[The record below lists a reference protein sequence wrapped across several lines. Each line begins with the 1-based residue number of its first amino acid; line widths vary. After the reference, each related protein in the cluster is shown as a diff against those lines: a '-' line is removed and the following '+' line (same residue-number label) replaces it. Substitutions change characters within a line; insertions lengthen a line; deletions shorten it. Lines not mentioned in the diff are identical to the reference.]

1 MLSIY
6 SAPVFNPDV
15 DHEQHDIRLRLL
27 SLLVHLSNADT
38 QANDD
43 YQGEMAVG
51 AADASLDTP
60 SKILAGVQ
68 AAAQE
73 ETEELRRILAEG
85 ETEFKFPEEDSDL
98 SGLVHWKKLH
108 FLPVF

>member
-1 MLSIY
+1 MINLQTLSIY

-51 AADASLDTP
+51 AEASLETP
-60 SKILAGVQ
+60 SKILAG
-68 AAAQE
+68 
-73 ETEELRRILAEG
+73 G
-85 ETEFKFPEEDSDL
+85 EIYFVRKT
-98 SGLVHWKKLH
+98 
-108 FLPVF
+108 